1 MFLSVNHIHATGIKD
16 TVSYAE
22 HLQKSYG
29 RKGKIHIEIGNLS
42 QEELKKKLAPCTHL
56 LSLQNEVP
64 NISSS
69 MRYMVSLN
77 KPVLS
82 TDIYQAKEAQVIRVK
97 CLKNITREF
106 LESTRGSLTDIDDGT
121 RYLVKILAMVD
132 KHG

>member
-1 MFLSVNHIHATGIKD
+1 
-16 TVSYAE
+16 
-22 HLQKSYG
+22 
-29 RKGKIHIEIGNLS
+29 
-42 QEELKKKLAPCTHL
+42 
-56 LSLQNEVP
+56 
-64 NISSS
+64 